1 MARNGATKPAAVPD
15 EGNQMLTELYD
26 TLTEDEQGAFD
37 LIGSLG
43 FRADKTEFGSWVG
56 LAMKGDDRVGPCPT
70 IGELFDAVQRHV
82 DAAAEEVEI
91 YEDEKGPRLPGVPLV
106 ADQQILTAAGKFKA
120 VSTEWAEKGK
130 ERKAALDDLK
140 AICHAKPHLF
150 KRDPNN
156 SNAKI
161 YSAGGMTIRVLDQ
174 SKEKIEVEL
183 DESEDGD

>member
-1 MARNGATKPAAVPD
+1 MPRNGATKPAAVP
-15 EGNQMLTELYD
+15 EELYD

-43 FRADKTEFGSWVG
+43 YRPDKTEFGSWVA
-56 LAMKGDDRVGPCPT
+56 LAMKGDNRIGPCPT
-70 IGELFDAVQRHV
+70 LGELLAEVQQSL
-82 DAAAEEVEI
+82 DNSDEVEI

-120 VSTEWAEKGK
+120 IATEWAEKGK

-150 KRDPNN
+150 KPDPNN

-161 YSAGGMTIRVLDQ
+161 YHAGGMTIRVSRQD
-174 SKEKIEVEL
+174 KEKIEVEL